1 MTMNDYFYY
10 SPRLTH
16 DELCL
21 LFDIAA
27 DANKYKA
34 FALGAFMTLVVSDE
48 MERRKQPMEEPPKEF
63 TPFEF
68 PTLNPSDT
76 RFALTYLNALLDN
89 DWYYRQSNGTQ
100 DFLSYCLAQVRGLTS
115 YWLSTTPAPF
125 KSKIELCRPCTD
137 ITSKQ

>member
-1 MTMNDYFYY
+1 MNDYFYY

-63 TPFEF
+63 NRRVDSSAVGKCDQCSECEEEHHKYAKQHPKEQTPD
-68 PTLNPSDT
+68 LHPSKHCAAKERAEDC
-76 RFALTYLNALLDN
+76 AHK
-89 DWYYRQSNGTQ
+89 YRQNAQ
-100 DFLSYCLAQVRGLTS
+100 QQCLGEERRQ
-115 YWLSTTPAPF
+115 
-125 KSKIELCRPCTD
+125 
-137 ITSKQ
+137 